1 MNPSTSVVTETPALI
16 MAAMVTTL
24 EEQLLPHLSDPSA
37 RAAAASMVQVLAQLS
52 TTVAWSPAPLARRL
66 EVRRAALAA
75 MPRTAVPNLPAPP
88 CGAVAATDAVALE
101 RALHQCDAYASAL
114 VAFGEGDAEQPLERW
129 LLGYCR
135 AAADVDLSFMAPS
148 HLGKLTRKSKTGPK
162 AHPEASA

>member
-1 MNPSTSVVTETPALI
+1 MNHSSRLGTETPALI

-24 EEQLLPHLSDPSA
+24 EEQLLPHLIDPTA
-37 RAAAASMVQVLAQLS
+37 RAAAESMLQVLTQLS

-75 MPRTAVPNLPAPP
+75 MPRTAAPNRPAPW
-88 CGAVAATDAVALE
+88 CGAVDPTDAVALE
-101 RALHQCDAYASAL
+101 RAIHQCDAYVSEL
-114 VAFGEGDAEQPLERW
+114 VAFGQGEAVPPLERW

-148 HLGKLTRKSKTGPK
+148 HLGKLTRETGPNVR
-162 AHPEASA
+162 PEESA